1 MNNEKSM
8 LEVAYDVIGA
18 SSKSLTFKEL
28 YDEVAAKLAMSD
40 DEKNDR
46 IGNFYTQLTLDGKF
60 VVLMD
65 NTWDLRA
72 RHTYEKV
79 HIDMSEVYSDVNTAD
94 DDQETKKETDDY
106 NAEIEGKPLDDEE
119 GMPLDEEGDEKAP
132 EETLSSL
139 GVN

>member
-8 LEVAYDVIGA
+8 LEVAYEVVGA

-28 YDEVAAKLAMSD
+28 YDEVATKLAMND

-65 NTWDLRA
+65 NTWDLRS
-72 RHTYEKV
+72 RHTYDKV

-119 GMPLDEEGDEKAP
+119 GVPLDEEGDEKAP